1 MLKDKEDNFL
11 GDQITN
17 NIKYADNEWQA
28 LGTTDRTSMYLS
40 EPILDLIF
48 EIRFM
53 IETLVNI
60 NIYQGLQLKVKSIQQ
75 LPCRM
80 I

>member
-11 GDQITN
+11 GDLITN

-48 EIRFM
+48 ENQIYDRDTGKYKYIPRASIEGHVGLPIR
-53 IETLVNI
+53 V
-60 NIYQGLQLKVKSIQQ
+60 
-75 LPCRM
+75 
-80 I
+80 